1 MSKVTQVTVRYGRSV
16 QPKPYETKEGLLEA
30 VIIADEGEEVS
41 VSETTTVLAGF
52 IQQVHA
58 ALGLM
63 KPAEAPVANST
74 DEPPKKT
81 RKTRAKKD
89 EKKAG
94 EVSNAG
100 DAYLA
105 AEKAKADEV
114 PVEGDAVA
122 DTGAEV
128 VSVDEVVE
136 STTEGVSDQELQSVA
151 AAAAAKHGAAKVKDL
166 MKEFGVTLLG
176 KLDQPMRLEF
186 LSKLDELD
194 A

>member
-30 VIIADEGEEVS
+30 IIIADEGEEVTTG
-41 VSETTTVLAGF
+41 ETTTVLSGF

-74 DEPPKKT
+74 DEPPKKP
-81 RKTRAKKD
+81 RKPRAKKG
-89 EKKAG
+89 EKKPDPEASQ
-94 EVSNAG
+94 EEAK
-100 DAYLA
+100 A
-105 AEKAKADEV
+105 AAVADEV
-114 PVEGDAVA
+114 PVDGD
-122 DTGAEV
+122 EV
-128 VSVDEVVE
+128 TVVDEALAE
-136 STTEGVSDQELQSVA
+136 ETINEVSDQELQSA
-151 AAAAAKHGAAKVKDL
+151 AAGSAAKHGAKKVKDL
-166 MKEFGVTLLG
+166 LKEFGVILLG

>member
-16 QPKPYETKEGLLEA
+16 QPKPYEAKEGLLEA
-30 VIIADEGEEVS
+30 VIIADEGEEVTTG
-41 VSETTTVLAGF
+41 ETTTVLAGF

-81 RKTRAKKD
+81 RKTRAKKG
-89 EKKAG
+89 EKKAA
-94 EVSNAG
+94 VV
-100 DAYLA
+100 
-105 AEKAKADEV
+105 DEA

-176 KLDQPMRLEF
+176 SLDQAKRLEF
-186 LSKLDELD
+186 VSKLGNLD

>member
-30 VIIADEGEEVS
+30 IIIADEGEEVTTG
-41 VSETTTVLAGF
+41 ETTTVLSGF

-81 RKTRAKKD
+81 PKTRAKKGA
-89 EKKAG
+89 KKPDPEASQ
-94 EVSNAG
+94 EEAE
-100 DAYLA
+100 AA
-105 AEKAKADEV
+105 AEADEV
-114 PVEGDAVA
+114 PVDG
-122 DTGAEV
+122 
-128 VSVDEVVE
+128 DEVATSAAV
-136 STTEGVSDQELQSVA
+136 EGVSDQELQSA
-151 AAAAAKHGAAKVKDL
+151 AAGAAAKHGAAKVKDL

-176 KLDQPMRLEF
+176 LLDQPKRLEF
-186 LSKLDELD
+186 LSKLDELN